1 MAIMD
6 RALGGSKARKLR
18 AVLPERALNGEKVA
32 LTEVIYFVSISD
44 IANKAWD
51 LFYTDVWELKEDPNC
66 S

>member
-1 MAIMD
+1 MLMSMAIVD

-32 LTEVIYFVSISD
+32 RTDVIYLVSIFGDAGSCT
-44 IANKAWD
+44 ANQ
-51 LFYTDVWELKEDPNC
+51 